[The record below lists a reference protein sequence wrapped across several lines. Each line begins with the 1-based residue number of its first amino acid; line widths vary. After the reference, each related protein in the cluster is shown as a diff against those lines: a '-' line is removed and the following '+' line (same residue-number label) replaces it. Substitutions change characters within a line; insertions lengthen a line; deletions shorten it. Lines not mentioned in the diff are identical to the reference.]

1 MDQLGK
7 YPIMMT
13 IVMGMLV
20 VGCTDNEEAE
30 RESEALAERT
40 EEAIERDPA
49 TEDVTTQ
56 QQAQQAQQ
64 VPPPENVAAPPEDA
78 ETTENGVAYV
88 VLEDQATDISPSQAD
103 IVTVHYTGWTTDG
116 RMFDSSV
123 ARGEPATF
131 PLNALIPGWQEAVP
145 MMTVGDK
152 YRFWIP
158 GNLAYDNSN
167 RPGAPKGMLVFD
179 IELVDVQRNGQQEQA
194 PSGGND
200 GS

>member
-1 MDQLGK
+1 MAHFKK
-7 YPIMMT
+7 YP
-13 IVMGMLV
+13 LV
-20 VGCTDNEEAE
+20 LSFIAALFLIGCTDNEQAE
-30 RESEALAERT
+30 EEGAALSERT
-40 EEAIERDPA
+40 EEAVERDPA
-49 TEDVTTQ
+49 TESAATAENQ
-56 QQAQQAQQ
+56 QQGQ
-64 VPPPENVAAPPEDA
+64 VIPPPENVAAPPENA
-78 ETTENGVAYV
+78 EKTQNGVAYI
-88 VLEDQATDISPSQAD
+88 VLEDQATDISPSAAD
-103 IVTVHYTGWTTDG
+103 VVTVHYTGWTADG

-158 GNLAYDNSN
+158 GDLAYDSSN

-179 IELVDVQRNGQQEQA
+179 IELVDVQRDGEQQ
-194 PSGGND
+194 PSATGKT

>member
-1 MDQLGK
+1 MEPLRK
-7 YPIMMT
+7 YSLLIGLAAA
-13 IVMGMLV
+13 ISIA
-20 VGCTDNEEAE
+20 GCSDNEEAE
-30 RESEALAERT
+30 QEAEALSERT

-49 TEDVTTQ
+49 TETAVDQAPQ
-56 QQAQQAQQ
+56 QI
-64 VPPPENVAAPPEDA
+64 PPPENVAAPPEDA
-78 ETTENGVAYV
+78 QKTANGVAYI

-103 IVTVHYTGWTTDG
+103 VVTVHYTGWTTDG
-116 RMFDSSV
+116 QMFDSSV

-179 IELVDVQRNGQQEQA
+179 IELVDVQRNGQQQQGQ
-194 PSGGND
+194 PGDSDGN
-200 GS
+200 